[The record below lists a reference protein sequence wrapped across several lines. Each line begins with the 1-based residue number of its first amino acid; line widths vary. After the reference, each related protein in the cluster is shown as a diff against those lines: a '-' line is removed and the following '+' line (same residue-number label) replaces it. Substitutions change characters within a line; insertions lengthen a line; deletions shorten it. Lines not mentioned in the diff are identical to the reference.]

1 MGINNTSSDGSILM
15 WWSGRTHMHIK
26 KIRHSKLP
34 ITLESSDPLTYDM
47 LYTIQLNMMYD
58 SEDSRHSN
66 QSCWLTWVDEDGHWF
81 NPFKPNPNQMEL
93 FEETT

>member
-1 MGINNTSSDGSILM
+1 M
-15 WWSGRTHMHIK
+15 K

-34 ITLESSDPLTYDM
+34 ITLESSDPLTHDM

-58 SEDSRHSN
+58 EQDKRKEN
-66 QSCWLTWVDEDGHWF
+66 QSGWLVWVDEYGDWF

-93 FEETT
+93 FEKTT

>member
-1 MGINNTSSDGSILM
+1 M
-15 WWSGRTHMHIK
+15 K

-34 ITLESSDPLTYDM
+34 ITLECDDLLDYDM

-58 SEDSRHSN
+58 EQDKREDN
-66 QSCWLTWVDEDGHWF
+66 QSGWLVWVDEYGDWC

-93 FEETT
+93 FEKTT